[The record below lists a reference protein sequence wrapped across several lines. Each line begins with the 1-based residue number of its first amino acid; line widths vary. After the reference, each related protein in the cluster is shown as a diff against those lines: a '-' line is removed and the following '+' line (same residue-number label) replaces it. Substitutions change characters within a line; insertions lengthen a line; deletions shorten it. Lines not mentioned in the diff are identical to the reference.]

1 MLRKILRE
9 IKRWLR
15 GGKDIPAWRI
25 NSLRREAV
33 KNDQ

>member
-1 MLRKILRE
+1 MLKKILRE

-15 GGKDIPAWRI
+15 GERDIPAWRV

-33 KNDQ
+33 KND